1 MNPSI
6 ASIPGLLSQRAA
18 SNGNETIL
26 RIKDRGIWKT
36 VTWSQLEAT
45 VRKIGMALL
54 AANSARGA
62 VVAILSETRPE
73 AVYADLAVLGCGA
86 ASVAIDP
93 DEEPDRVRHLLSS
106 SGARL
111 AFVENEEQLDKVL
124 TVRDRC
130 PALSRIVVFDMK
142 GLRDFIDAGCVSLA
156 NFIQAETPADWS
168 AAVRAIEPDQPAV
181 IQFPHGDSVG
191 RTLTHG
197 DLVHMMS
204 AARAQL
210 PIRQSDERLVVLR
223 LSDITERVWGLYLA
237 LETGCISNYP
247 EGPDTIM
254 ENLRELQP
262 TILGADAEV
271 WAHLQALATA
281 RVKAATATQRM
292 VYRLALRAGRS
303 GGLVGRFADLLGTS
317 CGAAGVRSEQAAPGL
332 RWRDRS
338 WFRSGGLGVKPRHRN
353 TAGGRCRVR
362 GRPGRRAL
370 SGLAAER
377 LRVTFALRRDGG
389 GRSRNWPRM
398 ATSAT
403 RWYGRAHPRVAP
415 SPRPARSRSASIPPY
430 RARSR
435 RTRSRSVSAARLSPP
450 ECAGQH

>member
-1 MNPSI
+1 VELTMSQSI
-6 ASIPGLLSQRAA
+6 TSIPGLLSQRVA
-18 SNGNETIL
+18 SNGSETIL
-26 RIKDRGIWKT
+26 RIKDRGIWRT
-36 VTWSQLEAT
+36 VTWSQLGAK
-45 VRKIGMALL
+45 VREIGVALL
-54 AANSARGA
+54 LADFARGD
-62 VVAILSETRPE
+62 VVAILSETRAE

-142 GLRDFIDAGCVSLA
+142 GLRDFVDAGCVSLSS
-156 NFIQAETPADWS
+156 FIQAETPADWS
-168 AAVRAIEPDQPAV
+168 AAVQAIEPDQPAV
-181 IQFPHGDSVG
+181 IQFPRGDSMG

-197 DLVHMMS
+197 DLVHMMG
-204 AARAQL
+204 AARARL

-247 EGPDTIM
+247 EGPDTII

-281 RVKAATATQRM
+281 RVKAATGTQRL
-292 VYRLALRAGRS
+292 VYEWALRAGRV
-303 GGLVGRFADLLGTS
+303 GGSIGRLADLLVLRAVRREFGLNRLHLAYVGGTAVGS
-317 CGAAGVRSEQAAPGL
+317 AATD
-332 RWRDRS
+332 W
-338 WFRSGGLGVKPRHRN
+338 
-353 TAGGRCRVR
+353 
-362 GRPGRRAL
+362 AL
-370 SGLAAER
+370 SLGIAIQRVDDVVLGSGQADER
-377 LRVTFALRRDGG
+377 YQALLQ
-389 GRSRNWPRM
+389 N
-398 ATSAT
+398 AYA
-403 RWYGRAHPRVAP
+403 
-415 SPRPARSRSASIPPY
+415 
-430 RARSR
+430 
-435 RTRSRSVSAARLSPP
+435 
-450 ECAGQH
+450 